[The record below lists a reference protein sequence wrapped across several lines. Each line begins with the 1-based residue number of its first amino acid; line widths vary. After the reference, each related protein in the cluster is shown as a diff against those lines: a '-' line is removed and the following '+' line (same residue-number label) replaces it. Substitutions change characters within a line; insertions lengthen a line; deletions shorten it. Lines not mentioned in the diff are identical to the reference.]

1 MVMIRWSVL
10 AVIAIAAVG
19 PRSCQS
25 QDQVT
30 YVGEYQPCGTTTNSR
45 CEAGLICYTGF
56 DASCDED
63 CGDAGCRGMCMK
75 DVTPSSPGLCGGF
88 ADFPCPTG
96 SVCVDRKGDMCSPN
110 CGGADCGGICLMM
123 STKESNGDN
132 EPTFRPELTRQECR
146 DRGGVVVGD
155 IGNGAIHRDD
165 YICDSSGEPPIGE
178 IVPAA
183 GEPIAIE
190 GEVCCGG
197 GGSVGT
203 NSIICPDGQKPIPNT
218 FCGRGPNRVDCGEE
232 EFCFIDPTDRFAVCC
247 PNENNEPR
255 EEQEPTSSAVI
266 VKGCTIGVMLW
277 SLLCYHY

>member
-1 MVMIRWSVL
+1 MVIRWSVL

-25 QDQVT
+25 REQVT
-30 YVGEYQPCGTTTNSR
+30 YVGEYQPCGATTNSR
-45 CEAGLICYTGF
+45 CEAGLICYTGL
-56 DASCDED
+56 DACDED
-63 CGDAGCRGMCMK
+63 CGDVGCKGRCMK

-88 ADFPCPTG
+88 AGFPCPTG
-96 SVCVDRKGDMCSPN
+96 SVCVDSKGDMCSSN
-110 CGGADCGGICLMM
+110 CGGADCGGICL
-123 STKESNGDN
+123 STTDSES
-132 EPTFRPELTRQECR
+132 TSRPELTRQECR

-165 YICDSSGEPPIGE
+165 YTCESSGEPPIGA
-178 IVPAA
+178 IVPAAGAA

-203 NSIICPDGQKPIPNT
+203 KSIICPDGQKPIPNT

-247 PNENNEPR
+247 PNEDNDLK
-255 EEQEPTSSAVI
+255 EEQEAATSSAVI
-266 VKGCTIGVMLW
+266 VKGCTSIVMLW
-277 SLLCYHY
+277 PLISYYY

>member
-1 MVMIRWSVL
+1 MVIRWSVL

-25 QDQVT
+25 REQVT
-30 YVGEYQPCGTTTNSR
+30 YVGEYQPCGATTNSR
-45 CEAGLICYTGF
+45 CEAGLICYTGL
-56 DASCDED
+56 DACDED
-63 CGDAGCRGMCMK
+63 CGDVGCKGRCMK

-88 ADFPCPTG
+88 AGFPCPTG
-96 SVCVDRKGDMCSPN
+96 SVCVDSKGDMCSPN
-110 CGGADCGGICLMM
+110 CGGADCGGICL
-123 STKESNGDN
+123 STTDSES
-132 EPTFRPELTRQECR
+132 TSRPELTRQECR

-165 YICDSSGEPPIGE
+165 YTCESSGEPPIGA
-178 IVPAA
+178 IVPAAGAA

-197 GGSVGT
+197 GGSAGT
-203 NSIICPDGQKPIPNT
+203 KSIICPDGQKPIPNT

-247 PNENNEPR
+247 PNEDNDLK
-255 EEQEPTSSAVI
+255 EEQEAATSSAVI
-266 VKGCTIGVMLW
+266 VKGCTSIVMLW
-277 SLLCYHY
+277 PLISYYY